1 MQTRW
6 PRLLEPVPVSLDAFF
21 SRRIPDAEAWDP
33 WSLGVIKYPTGA
45 EQCGRRHGPGRV
57 RRGE

>member
-6 PRLLEPVPVSLDAFF
+6 PWLLEPVPVSLDAFF

-33 WSLGVIKYPTGA
+33 LESWRDQVPHWCRAMRAAARS
-45 EQCGRRHGPGRV
+45 RPGEKR
-57 RRGE
+57 E